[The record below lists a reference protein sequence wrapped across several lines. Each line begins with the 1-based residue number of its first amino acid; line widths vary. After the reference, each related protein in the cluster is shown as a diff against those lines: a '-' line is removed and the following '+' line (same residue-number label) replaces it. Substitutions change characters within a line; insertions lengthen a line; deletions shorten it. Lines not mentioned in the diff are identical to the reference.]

1 MSEVRVT
8 SLLPYRITEV
18 GMEWENGGNSR
29 DSHCSRSAEARRR
42 LAFGFGLERFSEIPS
57 ARA

>member
-18 GMEWENGGNSR
+18 GMQWENGGNSR
-29 DSHCSRSAEARRR
+29 GSHCSRTAEARRL
-42 LAFGFGLERFSEIPS
+42 LAFGFGLERSSKIPTR
-57 ARA
+57 RA